1 MQAVWRMLRVSGG
14 QVAIVL
20 LTGLAAYTLWPREAT
35 AQSIDC
41 TRYQRILSGLA
52 SGQSVTDEDIGW
64 ALDVERFNRCPASKQ
79 HAYAEPAPLT
89 AANPAVPQPYILR
102 EVPGPPKCPPGAPLD
117 PASMDPCVLYAVAN
131 AYQTGKGLP
140 LDPAKGAD
148 FMLKAAGAGN
158 PQAQF
163 RIGLQHGPESNGPP
177 KNPAQYLRWMRA
189 AADQGH
195 VAAQENVASIYL
207 NGWGVPVNYAESS
220 RWYTRAIEGGSLLAA
235 TSLAVQYAVGEGF
248 PVDPVK
254 AAQYYAYA
262 AERGEPMAQYMLGL
276 AYGSGEGVPFD
287 IQQARYWLQK
297 SAAQNYDGAAERLA
311 EAEAIIAQQSSRRD
325 VRATARPAQQT
336 GPSLADQALKT
347 LKRQRKENCA
357 AAAVGRDRVC
367 IRD

>member
-1 MQAVWRMLRVSGG
+1 MQAVRRMLSFSSK
-14 QVAIVL
+14 VAAMAIL
-20 LTGLAAYTLWPREAT
+20 GGLAAVASMPEEAA
-35 AQSIDC
+35 AQPIDC
-41 TRYQRILSGLA
+41 ARYGRVLDQLS

-64 ALDVERFNRCPASKQ
+64 ALDVERFNRCPAVKLQSS
-79 HAYAEPAPLT
+79 AEPQPLSPT
-89 AANPAVPQPYILR
+89 SGAAAKPIVLR
-102 EVPGPPKCPPGAPLD
+102 EVPGPPKCPAGVPLEPFSTD
-117 PASMDPCVLYAVAN
+117 HCVLYAVAN
-131 AYQTGKGLP
+131 AYHTGQGLP

-148 FMLKAAGAGN
+148 FMLKAAGAGS

-163 RIGLQHGPESNGPP
+163 RMGLQHGPQGSGPP
-177 KNPAQYLRWMRA
+177 KNPAQYLRWMRL

-195 VAAQENVASIYL
+195 VEAQENVASIYL
-207 NGWGVPVNYAESS
+207 YGWGVPINYAESA
-220 RWYTRAIEGGSLLAA
+220 RWYTRAMEGGSVLAA

-248 PVDPVK
+248 PVDPAK

-262 AERGEPMAQYMLGL
+262 AERGEPMAQYMLGV
-276 AYGSGEGVPFD
+276 AYGAGEGVPFD
-287 IQQARYWLQK
+287 IYQARFWLQK

-325 VRATARPAQQT
+325 VRATARPAPQT
-336 GPSLADQALKT
+336 GPSLADQALET

>member
-41 TRYQRILSGLA
+41 TRYQAILSVLA
-52 SGQSVTDEDIGW
+52 SGQTVTEEDIGW
-64 ALDVERFNRCPASKQ
+64 ALAVERFNRCPASRQ
-79 HAYAEPAPLT
+79 QAAGEPAPS
-89 AANPAVPQPYILR
+89 PAPASAVAQPFVLR
-102 EVPGPPKCPPGAPLD
+102 EVPGPPRCPSNAPLD
-117 PASMDPCVLYAVAN
+117 VASTDPCVLYAVAK
-131 AYQTGKGLP
+131 AYQTGQGLP
-140 LDPAKGAD
+140 LDPEKGED

-163 RIGLQHGPESNGPP
+163 RIGLNHGPESNGPP
-177 KNPAQYLRWMRA
+177 KNPMQYLRWMRL

-207 NGWGVPVNYAESS
+207 NGWGVPVNYAESA

-325 VRATARPAQQT
+325 MRATARPAPQT
-336 GPSLADQALKT
+336 GPSLADQALET

-367 IRD
+367 IHD